1 MLIFLMVSNMWNE
14 IQLQREARCQQ
25 IIHFHQKGGKK
36 GRAKVQKNRVQHS
49 KQKTQ
54 YSALTQTRYHTQEHH
69 YLKITYQFDLSIF
82 TQVTTKIFTTSLL
95 IPLLLTIQFH
105 THAFYSYVST
115 MSLPLVGKKC
125 SLYGNSKFS
134 YQGEVITVTPKA
146 IALARVQIFHHSY
159 KESHYFILT
168 IRKCVFLVL

>member
-54 YSALTQTRYHTQEHH
+54 YSALTQTRYRIQEHH
-69 YLKITYQFDLSIF
+69 YLKITYHFDLSIF

-95 IPLLLTIQFH
+95 IPLLRTIQFH
-105 THAFYSYVST
+105 THAFIH
-115 MSLPLVGKKC
+115 MSAPCHSPQWVRNAAC
-125 SLYGNSKFS
+125 MEIPN
-134 YQGEVITVTPKA
+134 
-146 IALARVQIFHHSY
+146 FHTR
-159 KESHYFILT
+159 E
-168 IRKCVFLVL
+168 R